1 MRMKA
6 RSHSRKSANLTGQ
19 GASSCR
25 CAKLFVKGLAM
36 EQDRKISRT
45 SSVEPQG
52 RSIDRPSFE
61 LGDVVPKSVLE
72 VINTLECAGYETWLV
87 GGFVRDLLLKRPLHD
102 FDLACAAPWQK
113 TKELCLAAG
122 FAVHETGTKHGTL
135 TVIAN
140 DQVLEITAFRTEGEY
155 LDHRRPSKVSFTNS
169 IEEDLARRDFT
180 INAMAFHPERGILDP
195 YHGQQ
200 DLKANLIRCVG
211 APEKRFSEDALRILR
226 ALRFASQ
233 LGFAL
238 DTQTT
243 KAAIAHRNDLRLIAN
258 ERIESEL
265 TKLLCGDA
273 VFDVLMQHTA
283 ILNVVLPE
291 LEPMEGLDQKTKYHI
306 YDVYEHTAWVVHYS
320 PAIPLSRWAGLLHD
334 VGKPD
339 TFFIDEDGVG
349 HMYGHPK
356 VSEEHV
362 RAIAKRLHFSRTFM
376 YDLCLLVRY
385 HDARPAPTRKAIRRL
400 YAKLESKEYLF
411 HALCDLMRADS
422 LAQAPEYH
430 ARLAVT
436 NELEML
442 FDEMIAED
450 EVFSLRDL
458 PVSGKDLIEAG
469 IPEGPLVGQALRAI
483 LEEVIEEHLP
493 LDRETL
499 LEFALSHYRNH

>member
-1 MRMKA
+1 
-6 RSHSRKSANLTGQ
+6 
-19 GASSCR
+19 
-25 CAKLFVKGLAM
+25 M

-45 SSVEPQG
+45 SPVEPQG
-52 RSIDRPSFE
+52 RSLDRPSFE

-72 VINTLECAGYETWLV
+72 VITTLERGGYETWLV
-87 GGFVRDLLLKRPLHD
+87 GGFVRDLLLGRPLHD
-102 FDLACAAPWQK
+102 FDLASAAPWQV
-113 TKELCLAAG
+113 TKKLCLAAG

-135 TVIAN
+135 TVVAN
-140 DQVLEITAFRTEGEY
+140 DHVLEITTFRTESEY
-155 LDHRRPSKVSFTNS
+155 LDHRHPSKVFFVDS

-180 INAMAFHPERGILDP
+180 INAMAFHPDRGLFDP
-195 YHGQQ
+195 FEGEN
-200 DLKANLIRCVG
+200 DLETGLIRCVG
-211 APEKRFSEDALRILR
+211 DAKTRFSEDALRILR
-226 ALRFASQ
+226 ALRFSSQ
-233 LGFAL
+233 LGFPL
-238 DTQTT
+238 
-243 KAAIAHRNDLRLIAN
+243 AAPTLQAANELRGDLSLIAG

-334 VGKPD
+334 IGKPD
-339 TFFIDEDGVG
+339 TFFTDEAGVG

-362 RAIAKRLHFSRTFM
+362 RAIAKRLHFSRAFTH
-376 YDLCLLVRY
+376 DLSLIVRY
-385 HDARPAPTRKAIRRL
+385 HDVRPTPTRKAIRRL
-400 YAKLESKEYLF
+400 YAKLENKEYLF

-430 ARLAVT
+430 GRVAITDEIEALFA
-436 NELEML
+436 EMV
-442 FDEMIAED
+442 AED

-458 PVSGKDLIEAG
+458 PISGKDLIEVG
-469 IPEGPLVGQALRAI
+469 IPEGPLVGQTLRAI
-483 LEEVIEEHLP
+483 LEEVIEERLP
-493 LDRETL
+493 LDRDAL
-499 LEFALSHYRNH
+499 LTFALEYYRAL

>member
-1 MRMKA
+1 
-6 RSHSRKSANLTGQ
+6 
-19 GASSCR
+19 
-25 CAKLFVKGLAM
+25 M
-36 EQDRKISRT
+36 EQDREISRT

-52 RSIDRPSFE
+52 RSFDRPSFE
-61 LGDVVPKSVLE
+61 LGNAVPKSVLG
-72 VINTLECAGYETWLV
+72 VIDILERGGYETWLV
-87 GGFVRDLLLKRPLHD
+87 GGFVRDLLLERPLHD

-135 TVIAN
+135 TVVAN
-140 DQVLEITAFRTEGEY
+140 DHVLEITTFRTEGEY
-155 LDHRRPSKVSFTNS
+155 LDHRRPSRVSFTNS

-195 YHGQQ
+195 YQGQQ
-200 DLKANLIRCVG
+200 DLKAGLIRCVG
-211 APEKRFSEDALRILR
+211 NAEKRFSEDALRILR

-238 DTQTT
+238 DTQTL
-243 KAAIAHRNDLRLIAN
+243 KAANARRDDLRLIAN

-265 TKLLCGDA
+265 TKLLCGEA
-273 VFDVLMQHTA
+273 IFPILMQYTA

-291 LEPMEGLDQKTKYHI
+291 LKGMQGLDQKTKYHI

-320 PAIPLSRWAGLLHD
+320 PATPLSRWAGLLHD

-356 VSEEHV
+356 VSVEHV
-362 RAIAKRLHFSRTFM
+362 RNIAKHLRFPRAFTH
-376 YDLCLLVRY
+376 DLALLVRY

-400 YAKLESKEYLF
+400 YAKLEGKEYLF

-430 ARLAVT
+430 ERVAIT
-436 NELEML
+436 NELEAL

-458 PVSGKDLIEAG
+458 PISGKDLIEAG
-469 IPEGPLVGQALRAI
+469 IPEGPLVGQALNAA
-483 LEEVIEEHLP
+483 LEEVIEERLS
-493 LDRETL
+493 LDYEAL
-499 LEFALSHYRNH
+499 LAFALDYYRNH